1 MFEQVQASNSLGR
14 VQARVWVGFKQGLG
28 KGLYRC
34 WARIMIWARVWMG
47 FGKKDWVRVC
57 PRVQENVGMRIQA
70 RAWAEV
76 QVSFWAKL
84 WAGSSKDSGKG
95 LGECLGRYLAKV

>member
-1 MFEQVQASNSLGR
+1 MFGQVFEQVQASNSLGR

-47 FGKKDWVRVC
+47 FGIKDWVRVC
-57 PRVQENVGMRIQA
+57 PRVQEKVGMRIQA

-76 QVSFWAKL
+76 QVSFL
-84 WAGSSKDSGKG
+84 GKA
-95 LGECLGRYLAKV
+95 LGRFKQRFWQGFG